1 LGMRGRR
8 LSSLRVMPR
17 ELVGGSDLEQGFWW
31 RWSLFVMRRP
41 LVVAAA
47 GLAIVAVLLVP
58 AVQLNPAEAQ
68 AKDLAGKPTEDAV
81 IGLNA
86 LTAAGISPGVLKPFD
101 VLVEH
106 SPGPAGLR
114 AVVDR
119 LEHTPRIDGA
129 VAPRGTDGQ
138 GGPPAFTE
146 AFPAADGAAK
156 SVRGTI
162 SSLQDS
168 ILPKLEY
175 ELGGETVVTL
185 GGAAPEDRDFVHAV
199 YGKFPYVLAF
209 VILLTFV

>member
-86 LTAAGISPGVLKPFD
+86 LTAAGITPGALKPFN

-106 SPGPAGLR
+106 SPGRAALR
-114 AVVDR
+114 TIVDR
-119 LEHTPRIDGA
+119 LKRTPGVDGA
-129 VAPRGTDGQ
+129 VAPTR
-138 GGPPAFTE
+138 P
-146 AFPAADGAAK
+146 
-156 SVRGTI
+156 
-162 SSLQDS
+162 
-168 ILPKLEY
+168 
-175 ELGGETVVTL
+175 
-185 GGAAPEDRDFVHAV
+185 
-199 YGKFPYVLAF
+199 
-209 VILLTFV
+209 